1 MSEPAD
7 SQRMGRVLHQAM
19 EEVLGGDGLRSVLQ
33 AARVL
38 DGGIEVGDGD
48 GASQPYSM
56 GAEFI
61 DNGRFSS
68 SRLNFVFGTL
78 EQQYGPQAGRGLA
91 VRIGRACFQYGLREL
106 GESLGLTATSFR
118 LLPFPEKL
126 NKFAGA
132 LAGMFAGSARQPVR
146 VEKQAGKLLWHMEP
160 CPFCGGKASQDA
172 GCLLP
177 VGLAEESLY
186 WLSGG
191 KIFSVEEIACIA
203 RGDPACTL
211 QVDETPLS

>member
-7 SQRMGRVLHQAM
+7 SQRMGRILHQAM
-19 EEVLGGDGLRSVLQ
+19 EEVLGSEGLRSILV
-33 AARVL
+33 AAQKL
-38 DGGIEVGDGD
+38 DGGMRAGDSD
-48 GASQPYSM
+48 GTSHSDSD

-61 DNGRFSS
+61 ENGRFSS
-68 SRLNFVFGTL
+68 SRLNSVFGAL
-78 EQQYGPQAGRGLA
+78 GDQYGPRVGRGLA
-91 VRIGRACFQYGLREL
+91 LRIGRACFQYGLREF

-118 LLPFPEKL
+118 LLPFPVKL

-132 LAGMFAGSARQPVR
+132 LSSLFTSSAGQSVR
-146 VEKQAGKLLWHMEP
+146 VEKQAGKLLWRMEP
-160 CPFCGGKASQDA
+160 CPFCEEGASQDV

>member
-7 SQRMGRVLHQAM
+7 SQRMGRILHQAM
-19 EEVLGGDGLRSVLQ
+19 EEVLGGEGLRSILQ
-33 AARVL
+33 AAQVL
-38 DGGIEVGDGD
+38 DGGMGTGDVD
-48 GASQPYSM
+48 GASHPDSM
-56 GAEFI
+56 GAEFVE
-61 DNGRFSS
+61 NGRFSS
-68 SRLNFVFGTL
+68 ARLNSVFRAL
-78 EQQYGPQAGRGLA
+78 EQQYGLQAGRGLA
-91 VRIGRACFQYGLREL
+91 VRLGRACFQYGLREF

-118 LLPFPEKL
+118 LLPFPVKL

-132 LAGMFAGSARQPVR
+132 LAGLFAGSAGQPVH
-146 VEKQAGKLLWHMEP
+146 VEKQAGKLLWRMAP
-160 CPFCGGKASQDA
+160 CPFCGEGASQDA
-172 GCLLP
+172 SCLLP